1 MECVHDVTLRTAG
14 RTDARFWIGAGL
26 PARGSLSRID
36 RDLFLA
42 RVTAPTALA
51 SPEFVARAGHGIAVV
66 DTGFHRPLF
75 DAAYL
80 IVERDRAAFVDTG
93 TNDAVPRL
101 LAALADAGL
110 TPDAVDYVIPTHVHL
125 DHAGGAG
132 LLMQRL
138 PNARLVVHPRGA
150 RHLVDSAHLIRSA
163 TGVYGEAEIERSYG
177 KLVPVA
183 AERVL
188 ATRDGM
194 TIELAGR
201 PLTFLH
207 TPGHALHHH
216 CIWDTES
223 RGFFTGDTF
232 GLSYRDFD
240 TAAGPWIMPTTTP
253 VQFQPEA
260 LRRSIER
267 LLAYAPAC
275 MYVTH
280 YGRVD
285 DVPRLGALLLA
296 QLDEI
301 VAVARS
307 TPRGAGRHDAL
318 VRALATVHLKSLRA
332 HGVTSS
338 DERILEL
345 LALDLE
351 LNAQGIAIWLD
362 RRAA

>member
-1 MECVHDVTLRTAG
+1 M
-14 RTDARFWIGAGL
+14 
-26 PARGSLSRID
+26 
-36 RDLFLA
+36 
-42 RVTAPTALA
+42 TAPIALRA
-51 SPEFVARAGHGIAVV
+51 RDFVAPAGHGIAVV

-80 IVERDRAAFVDTG
+80 LVERGRAAFVDTG

-110 TPDAVDYVIPTHVHL
+110 APDAVDYVIPTHVHL

-132 LLMQRL
+132 LLLRQL

-150 RHLVDSAHLIRSA
+150 RHLVDSVHLIKSA
-163 TGVYGEAEIERSYG
+163 TGVYGKAEIERSYG
-177 KLVPVA
+177 TLVPVPA
-183 AERVL
+183 GRVVKTHD
-188 ATRDGM
+188 AM

-201 PLTFLH
+201 PLTFLD
-207 TPGHALHHH
+207 TPGHAMHHH
-216 CIWDTES
+216 CIWDARS

-267 LLAYAPAC
+267 MLAYAPQC
-275 MYVTH
+275 MYITH
-280 YGRVD
+280 YGPVG

-296 QLDEI
+296 QLEEI
-301 VAVARS
+301 VALARA
-307 TPRGAGRHDAL
+307 TPAGAGRHGAL
-318 VRALATVHLKSLRA
+318 VRGLAAVHLKSLRA
-332 HGVTSS
+332 HGVVLG

-351 LNAQGIAIWLD
+351 LNARGIGIWLD
-362 RRAA
+362 RRR